1 MKKFAVLFLL
11 LSSCATINKVS
22 EVNVN
27 NNFPH
32 DEIQKVAVIMFEV
45 LDKEDKFGSK
55 TVTLKGAGATLADIT
70 AVELEKWGKYVVVNR
85 KALKESLKSKNL
97 REKDFLK
104 TGNYLNLGK
113 SLGVDAII
121 IGKVEKY
128 GISYSA
134 ITSKIIVSLVTKISF
149 TVSCIDV
156 TTNETIWAI
165 KIVGGSTKDDEKIL
179 ASKLLVKAINTLN
192 SKLK

>member
-121 IGKVEKY
+121 IGNVEKY

-165 KIVGGSTKDDEKIL
+165 KIAGGSTKDDEKIL